1 MHRAQGTVKA
11 EKGKLTDPCRRG
23 IKERFPQEVTSA
35 LCLKRQMP
43 LAKGKGQ
50 VCQAEGPALATAWRW
65 EERSVRGGGAEGQVL
80 SWVPFYPPG
89 HQKVLR
95 KGC

>member
-1 MHRAQGTVKA
+1 MKA

-23 IKERFPQEVTSA
+23 NEERFPQEVTFA

-43 LAKGKGQ
+43 PAKGKGQ
-50 VCQAEGPALATAWRW
+50 VCQAEGQARRW
-65 EERSVRGGGAEGQVL
+65 EGRSVRGGGAEGQVL
-80 SWVPFYPPG
+80 SWVPFHPPG
-89 HQKVLR
+89 HQKVPR